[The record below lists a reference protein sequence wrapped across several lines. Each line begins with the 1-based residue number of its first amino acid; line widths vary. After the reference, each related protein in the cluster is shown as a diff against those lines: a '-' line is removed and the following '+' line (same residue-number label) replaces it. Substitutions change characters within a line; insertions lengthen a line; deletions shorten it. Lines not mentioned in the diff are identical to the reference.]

1 MASAPPTAGAV
12 SLRQAAPSNRAALSR
27 QLLQVIDRVPE
38 TRGMGAVL
46 IDFGRMQRLRKPPP
60 GSATVVFERRMKP
73 VVVPPMLARTGA
85 AGPRQAQAP
94 QRQRTTN
101 TSPATEWINLGLNC
115 GGAALAWIGVAGL
128 ASLAPATGGLS
139 GWGAAMLYGGAAAST
154 GQCVVS
160 VARVANVQRGRA
172 DVNESWD
179 ANRWYVRTMLAADV
193 VGLVGAG
200 GALKELKATNAV
212 LRQGGFSLTRSTR
225 GEAISRPMRRALT
238 TALELQGGS
247 RVPGVVINRVVRQR
261 LMDGVGGVIG
271 LFASSYSGALGE
283 AGSGFWDVVVWI
295 TEETEQ
301 RS

>member
-101 TSPATEWINLGLNC
+101 TS
-115 GGAALAWIGVAGL
+115 
-128 ASLAPATGGLS
+128 
-139 GWGAAMLYGGAAAST
+139 
-154 GQCVVS
+154 
-160 VARVANVQRGRA
+160 
-172 DVNESWD
+172 
-179 ANRWYVRTMLAADV
+179 
-193 VGLVGAG
+193 
-200 GALKELKATNAV
+200 
-212 LRQGGFSLTRSTR
+212 
-225 GEAISRPMRRALT
+225 
-238 TALELQGGS
+238 
-247 RVPGVVINRVVRQR
+247 
-261 LMDGVGGVIG
+261 
-271 LFASSYSGALGE
+271 
-283 AGSGFWDVVVWI
+283 
-295 TEETEQ
+295 
-301 RS
+301 

>member
-1 MASAPPTAGAV
+1 MASAAQNIGVDTHRQS
-12 SLRQAAPSNRAALSR
+12 SLSNRAVLSR
-27 QLLQVIDRVPE
+27 HLLQVVDRVPE
-38 TRGMGAVL
+38 TRGLGVVL
-46 IDFGRMQRLRKPPP
+46 IDFGRMQRLRAPSP
-60 GSATVVFERRMKP
+60 GTATVVFERRMKP
-73 VVVPPMLARTGA
+73 VVVPPMLAKPGTA
-85 AGPRQAQAP
+85 APRQAQAP
-94 QRQRTTN
+94 QRQRTTE

-128 ASLAPATGGLS
+128 TSLAPATGGLS
-139 GWGAAMLYGGAAAST
+139 GWGAAILYGGAAAST

-160 VARVANVQRGRA
+160 VARVANVQRGRT
-172 DVNESWD
+172 DVNQNWD

-212 LRQGGFSLTRSTR
+212 LREGGFSFIRSTR
-225 GEAISRPMRRALT
+225 GETISRPMRRALT
-238 TALELQGGS
+238 TALELQGGR
-247 RVPGVVINRVVRQR
+247 RVPGVVINHVVRQR

-283 AGSGFWDVVVWI
+283 TGSGFWDVVVWI
-295 TEETEQ
+295 TEEMEQ